1 MGVMIKTHLALAGV
15 LASAVAIPAL
25 ASGAISEI
33 GPVGGETAMPDPSC
47 PSKPCRAISHTTG
60 YQVKVGDTR
69 ETHVVKE
76 DGRLVAW
83 TIKLSNPDKDQI
95 AFFDKNLGGEA
106 SAQITVFR
114 PGNKLYA
121 RILAQGDE
129 QKLEPYFGQTVQFA
143 LEKSIPVKKG
153 NVIGLS
159 VPTWAPALAINQPGT
174 SSYRTTQK
182 KGGCD
187 DFVTQTAQTGVN
199 NIARFFCLYRTARIT
214 YTATIVSD
222 PQPNAGSSTGTT
234 GKSGATKDRTKR

>member
-1 MGVMIKTHLALAGV
+1 MRKTHLALALTAAV
-15 LASAVAIPAL
+15 SAVAVPTL
-25 ASGAISEI
+25 AGAAISEI
-33 GPVGGETAMPDPSC
+33 GPVEGEAAMPDPSC
-47 PSKPCRAISHTTG
+47 PSKPCIAISRTTG

-121 RILAQGDE
+121 RILEQGDE
-129 QKLEPYFGQTVQFA
+129 QKLQRYFGQTVQFA

-159 VPTWAPALAINQPGT
+159 VPTWAPALANLQPGT
-174 SSYRTTQK
+174 TSWRGSRN
-182 KGGCD
+182 KGTCD
-187 DFVTQTAQTGVN
+187 DFVTQTAQNTKTN
-199 NIARFFCLYRTARIT
+199 NITRFFCLYRTARIT
-214 YTATIVSD
+214 YSATIV
-222 PQPNAGSSTGTT
+222 PNPKKNPAVKEATRKAGE
-234 GKSGATKDRTKR
+234 RTSVSERR

>member
-1 MGVMIKTHLALAGV
+1 MRKTHLALA
-15 LASAVAIPAL
+15 ATAVATAVAVPTL
-25 ASGAISEI
+25 AGAAISEI
-33 GPVGGETAMPDPSC
+33 GPLPGETAMPDPSC
-47 PSKPCRAISHTTG
+47 PSKPCLAISRTTG
-60 YQVKVGDTR
+60 YQVKVGATR
-69 ETHVVKE
+69 ETHTVKE

-143 LEKSIPVKKG
+143 LKESIPVKKG

-174 SSYRTTQK
+174 VSWRATRN
-182 KGGCD
+182 KGGCN
-187 DFVTQTAQTGVN
+187 DFATQTAQTKTG
-199 NIARFFCLYRTARIT
+199 NISRFYCLYRTARIT
-214 YTATIVSD
+214 YSATIVSD
-222 PQPNAGSSTGTT
+222 PKKNSSRSTT
-234 GKSGATKDRTKR
+234 R